1 MATEPSFQIPVRPE
15 RRYPRAG
22 GVEYE
27 GETTFELRPQSAR
40 SEAELRSL
48 VTDVFEAG
56 PYRYGDFL
64 ELPMAVWLVRDDDT
78 RDVFRLSI
86 RDGAVRLHVLPATKS
101 PGLKRF
107 YERLRD
113 TTDCAWRVRC
123 ESQRR

>member
-1 MATEPSFQIPVRPE
+1 MATEPSFQIPVQPE

-27 GETTFELRPQSAR
+27 GETTFELRPQSAK
-40 SEAELRSL
+40 SEGELQST

-78 RDVFRLSI
+78 ADVFRLSI
-86 RDGAVRLHVLPATKS
+86 RDGAVRLHVLPATES
-101 PGLKRF
+101 PGLQRF
-107 YERLRD
+107 YERLGEK
-113 TTDCAWRVRC
+113 TDCGWRVRC